1 MTIEDFGARVASVW
15 QGLRPATRS
24 LVERALSAQPH
35 AAAAHVA
42 TPRPD
47 AAYDARSEWELSR
60 LLAALDER
68 AAEKGSDT
76 LSDEQSS
83 ALLRMA
89 ETCATFL
96 HRGARSAEVFAQLLE
111 RALRSKDYTRVDVL
125 ADVMASRLAVQDG
138 GAGVGHARQLAR
150 LLGAQQGLAL
160 RARALVERGEQAA
173 QLPLGACVVG
183 GVAARCRDARHR
195 RRRGQ
200 RALDEPSR
208 RGPQALPH
216 ARHARSEFL
225 NRHP

>member
-1 MTIEDFGARVASVW
+1 MTIEDFGARVVSVW

-68 AAEKGSDT
+68 AAEKGSAT

-89 ETCATFL
+89 ETCATVL

-111 RALRSKDYTRVDVL
+111 RALRSKDYTRVDAL
-125 ADVMASRLAVQDG
+125 ADVMASRLA
-138 GAGVGHARQLAR
+138 
-150 LLGAQQGLAL
+150 
-160 RARALVERGEQAA
+160 
-173 QLPLGACVVG
+173 
-183 GVAARCRDARHR
+183 
-195 RRRGQ
+195 
-200 RALDEPSR
+200 PSE
-208 RGPQALPH
+208 LCEM
-216 ARHARSEFL
+216 ARHANPAVRAVAQETLLQLPTSVLVALLGDPVDADIARAALESQADEYESEEARFVVNAL
-225 NRHP
+225 EQVDADEEDF